1 MSDPYT
7 PTRQMAQSAGQ
18 KAQDAYAA
26 ARQAISR
33 LEALEARIGALE
45 VENAELHGR
54 VARLER
60 PVQVTAKRKAA

>member
-1 MSDPYT
+1 MPQPGRRS
-7 PTRQMAQSAGQ
+7 
-18 KAQDAYAA
+18 
-26 ARQAISR
+26 SR

-60 PVQVTAKRKAA
+60 PAQVTSKRKAA